1 MKSRQIAARAIKTKK
16 VRPSKAAQYLA
27 DAKHMGDEPDVRGR
41 SLDGMEL
48 LAALNWYN
56 YMCSRTDARE
66 YVETYLKANGRT
78 AELRELRRVPDAWIN
93 LQAGWYSRMI
103 TRGGLVSREVLE
115 RRIQEMLSRSGSR
128 VEDEEEPAVK
138 VVEVKPSVRER
149 VIDKASDVIGELE
162 EVIDQQGYAV
172 DVYDFLTKRQ
182 VAPMLARRVREFFK
196 PVCEEAQ
203 ELIGRDPDPQL
214 VEGYRRFS
222 KAQLRQ
228 RAAFYQKL
236 LDDCDRFSDVA
247 KKQKAPRKKKP
258 VSVEKVLKGL
268 KFQRESKEYKVV
280 SISPEKVVG
289 AGELWTF
296 NTKYR
301 TLSFFQAQD
310 RGGLSV
316 KGTTLVG
323 YDESLSKGYRIGRK
337 TEEAVGI
344 ILKGGKRAVSKLL
357 EGLKECTLQHRCNEN
372 TILLKV
378 ER

>member
-1 MKSRQIAARAIKTKK
+1 MKSRQNAARAIKTKK